1 MNKIPIVVCTIGSPC
16 VEVLKLSA
24 KVYAPDHELIVHEG
38 ERSTFGEAYNKALE
52 EAFRKYD
59 EVIVA
64 NDDIV
69 LTPTSM
75 QLMIEDV
82 DRLKEVFKPKEL
94 GFVGA
99 LHDSARPSQ
108 NIRYN
113 FFEDDVITFGKWKS
127 EHVIKQSPV
136 IAPIFS
142 YFSKAAFEDVQF
154 PPISWYSDDIICEDL
169 NALGY
174 KHFISR
180 SYVHHVGSYTMGTNY
195 NAAREEAMPWIR
207 ENRPQHLEELNRRL
221 SFG

>member
-1 MNKIPIVVCTIGSPC
+1 MNKLPIVVCTIGTPC
-16 VEVLKLSA
+16 IEVLKVSA
-24 KVYAPDHELIVHEG
+24 KIYAPDHELIIHEG
-38 ERSTFGEAYNKALE
+38 ERSTFGEAYNKALS
-52 EAFRKYD
+52 EAFQKYD

-75 QLMIEDV
+75 KILLEDV
-82 DRLKEVFKPKEL
+82 QKLKDALKPKEL

-99 LHDSARPSQ
+99 MHDNARPGQ
-108 NIRYN
+108 NVRYK
-113 FFEDDVITFGKWKS
+113 FFLDDTISFGKWKS
-127 EHVIKQSPV
+127 ENSIKLTPV
-136 IAPIFS
+136 VAPIFS
-142 YFSKAAFEDVQF
+142 YLSKTAFEAVQF